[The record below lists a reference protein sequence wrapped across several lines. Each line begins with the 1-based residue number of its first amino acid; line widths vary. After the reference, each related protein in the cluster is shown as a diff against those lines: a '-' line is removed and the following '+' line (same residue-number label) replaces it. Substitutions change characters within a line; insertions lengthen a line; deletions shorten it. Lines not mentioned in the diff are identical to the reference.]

1 MSATKINVII
11 AIIGALT
18 TVLGAAVAATVM
30 VKDAETLAKVNEARV
45 VDVEAAVVK
54 IESKLD
60 YLVEGQ
66 SQMRA
71 DVQGLK
77 VDIGHVKETLRG
89 RPN

>member
-1 MSATKINVII
+1 
-11 AIIGALT
+11 
-18 TVLGAAVAATVM
+18 VLGAAVAATVM

>member
-1 MSATKINVII
+1 
-11 AIIGALT
+11 
-18 TVLGAAVAATVM
+18 M
-30 VKDAETLAKVNEARV
+30 VKDTETLAKINEARV
-45 VDVEAAVVK
+45 IDVEAAVIK

-66 SQMRA
+66 SQMRV

-89 RPN
+89 RSN

>member
-45 VDVEAAVVK
+45 VDVEAAV
-54 IESKLD
+54 I
-60 YLVEGQ
+60 
-66 SQMRA
+66 
-71 DVQGLK
+71 
-77 VDIGHVKETLRG
+77 
-89 RPN
+89 